1 MWAMPAAV
9 TAGRVPAA
17 GLVAAPDPDHLA
29 VPIYDARRLLA
40 DLAAGIG
47 ETTRI
52 ASEAHNLLS
61 HLKLAEPPQ

>member
-1 MWAMPAAV
+1 MTPGAC
-9 TAGRVPAA
+9 
-17 GLVAAPDPDHLA
+17 
-29 VPIYDARRLLA
+29 LLA

-47 ETTRI
+47 ETIRI